1 MLFILSCPVFLL
13 AQIPISTGAFPFYPM
28 RQWCYHRSIY
38 SSSAASPSA
47 CHRTVDLLSLSTLFC
62 FFIIFIEFIPHLRY
76 LSLSFLFSRH
86 HLSSPRQSQGYCCLF
101 CLQFLFITSFCF
113 TRGSLPRR
121 RRRCRLLLLPFR
133 LLHAHLSAEEAK
145 REGERERKRRVL
157 FSAFFIII
165 QTPLVNLKRCRPSLA
180 ESSSFSTLNF
190 AF

>member
-1 MLFILSCPVFLL
+1 MCSLSCPALSSCL
-13 AQIPISTGAFPFYPM
+13 PKSQSAMAPSLSIQCGNGAITV
-28 RQWCYHRSIY
+28 RSIHHRQRHRAPVIAPSIFSLFLH
-38 SSSAASPSA
+38 SSSS
-47 CHRTVDLLSLSTLFC
+47 
-62 FFIIFIEFIPHLRY
+62 
-76 LSLSFLFSRH
+76 SFLSNSSLICAIYRYRSLSRH

-113 TRGSLPRR
+113 TRVCSLPR

-145 REGERERKRRVL
+145 KERGKGRVL